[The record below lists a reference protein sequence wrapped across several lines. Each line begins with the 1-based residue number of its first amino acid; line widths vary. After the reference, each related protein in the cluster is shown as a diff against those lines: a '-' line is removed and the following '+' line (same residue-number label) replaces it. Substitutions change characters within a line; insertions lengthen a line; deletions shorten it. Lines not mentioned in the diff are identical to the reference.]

1 MSTGNFNRKI
11 GCRHICAEKTEGRH
25 RKGVRLRCSVSLLK
39 LDMLRSKIL
48 TDTENMQKHSYV
60 SGVEQRLG
68 VVLYASPY
76 LRVATIAQ

>member
-1 MSTGNFNRKI
+1 MQER
-11 GCRHICAEKTEGRH
+11 
-25 RKGVRLRCSVSLLK
+25 GVWQDKDKLKAAHSCIAYTWLRCSLSLLK
-39 LDMLRSKIL
+39 LDRLHSKIL
-48 TDTENMQKHSYV
+48 TDAENMQKHSYI